1 MRVGFRSTVSDP
13 SLAAGNIAIERVG
26 SLSHTA
32 QKVGHIVHAI
42 SKMLRHPDCHLVV
55 REIIS
60 KKLFEAVD
68 VMDEMELR
76 GI

>member
-1 MRVGFRSTVSDP
+1 MLNSAFAVGD
-13 SLAAGNIAIERVG
+13 IAIERIG
-26 SLSHTA
+26 RLPHTA
-32 QKVGHIVHAI
+32 EEVGHIVGCDTK
-42 SKMLRHPDCHLVV
+42 SETLRHPNRHIIV